1 MFRDLADNGTEKKI
15 AGTNACC
22 IFKINLKIY
31 KIRKY
36 KKVDEFF
43 YPVKIILGW
52 FTRLVYIHKIRF
64 KVLSTIRVD
73 SHLGG
78 GQ

>member
-1 MFRDLADNGTEKKI
+1 MVLKIYQTKI
-15 AGTNACC
+15 AGMNTCYVFKISFK
-22 IFKINLKIY
+22 IFKIG
-31 KIRKY
+31 KY
-36 KKVDEFF
+36 TKVDEFF